1 MPENPSSPKIEN
13 YMVQQLISK
22 TAKSM
27 NFNYRSKVAKRKA
40 DNWAIRQ
47 DKVWARL
54 RKEYSVDRFKQ
65 ARRAYWQ
72 GNQFQQRYFIEQME
86 KAFDGR

>member
-1 MPENPSSPKIEN
+1 MMPENPSSPKIEN

-40 DNWAIRQ
+40 Q
-47 DKVWARL
+47 
-54 RKEYSVDRFKQ
+54 
-65 ARRAYWQ
+65 
-72 GNQFQQRYFIEQME
+72 
-86 KAFDGR
+86 